1 MAASSSGA
9 VGSPRNAAA
18 TASAAGTGGG
28 AAAAASLAVPP
39 DELVAAWLQ
48 MVELRTLTLS
58 SALQRLLALGKA
70 VICDPRAADAIRGGV
85 PQQAPADR
93 LREGVARVLSQLR
106 SVELLP
112 TPRGAAEAR
121 TGQGELASAADFDEA
136 ALPTEDRDDVA
147 NMASARNGSVASVR
161 DGESGRKGELTSNLI
176 AAAEL
181 LARMRVETGRS
192 ANDLCAE
199 LGLPLGLIAGNPRA
213 LMDLLQ
219 AEQRAHAAALAV
231 QAALAILA
239 EAADS
244 SCWVGSGATAPTAA
258 LARLRLASVQTALL
272 SADQAVRSVDS
283 PISKILEVTP
293 IA

>member
-1 MAASSSGA
+1 
-9 VGSPRNAAA
+9 
-18 TASAAGTGGG
+18 
-28 AAAAASLAVPP
+28 
-39 DELVAAWLQ
+39 

-93 LREGVARVLSQLR
+93 LRDGVARVLSQLR

-112 TPRGAAEAR
+112 TPHGGAEA
-121 TGQGELASAADFDEA
+121 GAGPGELASAADFDEG
-136 ALPTEDRDDVA
+136 ALPSEDRDDV
-147 NMASARNGSVASVR
+147 ASARNGSVASVR
-161 DGESGRKGELTSNLI
+161 DGESGRKGAATSNLD

-272 SADQAVRSVDS
+272 SADQAIRSVDS
-283 PISKILEVTP
+283 PISKILEVTA

>member
-1 MAASSSGA
+1 M
-9 VGSPRNAAA
+9 
-18 TASAAGTGGG
+18 
-28 AAAAASLAVPP
+28 PP

-70 VICDPRAADAIRGGV
+70 VICDPRAADTLRGGV
-85 PQQAPADR
+85 TQQAPVDR
-93 LREGVARVLSQLR
+93 LRDGVARVLSQLR

-112 TPRGAAEAR
+112 TPNPGADAVAAQAESAD
-121 TGQGELASAADFDEA
+121 GDGDGSAGAEGDDGEDAASAS
-136 ALPTEDRDDVA
+136 
-147 NMASARNGSVASVR
+147 NGGASSVR
-161 DGESGRKGELTSNLI
+161 DAELLREGSASNNLD

-199 LGLPLGLIAGNPRA
+199 LGLPLGLVAGNPRA

-231 QAALAILA
+231 QAVLALLA

-244 SCWVGSGATAPTAA
+244 SCWAGSDATAPTAA

-272 SADQAVRSVDS
+272 TADQAIRSVDS
-283 PISKILEVTP
+283 PISKILEVTA